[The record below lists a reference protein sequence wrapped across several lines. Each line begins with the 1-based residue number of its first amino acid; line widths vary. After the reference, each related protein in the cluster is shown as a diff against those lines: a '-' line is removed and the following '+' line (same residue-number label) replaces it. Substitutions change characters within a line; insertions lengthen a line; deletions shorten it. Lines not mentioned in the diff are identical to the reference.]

1 MAPATYC
8 LAATRTSSKHVN
20 TNTAHLSICLSIHTY
35 IHTYIHMYIHTYIHT
50 YAHALR
56 CIALHYITLH
66 YIHYTTSRYTTPHY
80 TTLHYTYTYPTRP
93 YPTRPYPTRPTRPD
107 PTRPDPTRYPTLA
120 YPTHTYIHAQTYI
133 FIYTHSP
140 VVDGPNTLERP
151 TRMPIGFCVSKV
163 RAKHTFSFSQ
173 KKASI
178 KSACFLSNTLSV
190 TLAMVSRIGD

>member
-1 MAPATYC
+1 MHC
-8 LAATRTSSKHVN
+8 V
-20 TNTAHLSICLSIHTY
+20 
-35 IHTYIHMYIHTYIHT
+35 
-50 YAHALR
+50 
-56 CIALHYITLH
+56 ALHYITLH
-66 YIHYTTSRYTTPHY
+66 CITY
-80 TTLHYTYTYPTRP
+80 TTLHHATLHHTTLPYTTPT
-93 YPTRPYPTRPTRPD
+93 PTPPDPTLPDPTLPDPTDPTRPD
-107 PTRPDPTRYPTLA
+107 ATGPDPTRYPTLA

-173 KKASI
+173 KNASI